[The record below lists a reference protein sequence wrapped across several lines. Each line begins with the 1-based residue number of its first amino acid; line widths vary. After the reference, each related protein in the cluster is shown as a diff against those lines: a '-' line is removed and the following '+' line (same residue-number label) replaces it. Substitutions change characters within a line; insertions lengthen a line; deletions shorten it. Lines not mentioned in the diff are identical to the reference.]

1 VGCREALYSPPAALI
16 QRPHENPDPTMQKPQ
31 IGAEVITKFFSAPTI
46 KGWIRSPH
54 KVVQASIFAPNIRPT
69 VLQPQDYSHLGAEFQ
84 GFLCQ
89 ALLDTTDFPSDIV
102 LQLELSSGEICEYN
116 LEELR
121 ASLPKDDPCTEISNR
136 FFHQVRSTSGFKI
149 LDIGGRARSGL
160 LRKNMYGTADVTVL
174 DIMDD
179 EGVDIVADAHEL
191 ASHTKQ
197 EHYDGVISVSV
208 FEHLIMPWQVAI
220 EINKVLKLGGLAMIH
235 THQTIGLHDMPWDF
249 YRFSRDAWK
258 GIFNKHTGFEII
270 ATGMSDLMFIQPFV
284 YEDRYRLCES
294 SAGFEGSACLARK
307 ISSTK
312 LSWPLTASDITDDV
326 YPDEPDSG
334 YLGKF

>member
-1 VGCREALYSPPAALI
+1 
-16 QRPHENPDPTMQKPQ
+16 MQKPQ

-46 KGWIRSPH
+46 KGWIRSPYR
-54 KVVQASIFAPNIRPT
+54 VVQATIFAPNIRPT
-69 VLQPQDYSHLGAEFQ
+69 VLQPQDYTHLGAEFQ

-89 ALLDTTDFPSDIV
+89 ALLESTDFPDE
-102 LQLELSSGEICEYN
+102 LALRLELSSGETHTYN
-116 LEELR
+116 LAELR
-121 ASLPKDDPCTEISNR
+121 DSLPKDDPCTAISDK
-136 FFHQVRSTSGFKI
+136 FFQQVRSTPEFKI

-160 LRKNMYGTADVTVL
+160 LRKNMYGSADVTVL
-174 DIMDD
+174 DIMND
-179 EGVDIVADAHEL
+179 EGVDVVADAHEL
-191 ASHTKQ
+191 SSHLPP

-220 EINKVLKLGGLAMIH
+220 EMNKVLKPGGLAMIH

-284 YEDRYRLCES
+284 YEARYRLCES

-307 ISSTK
+307 ISSTS
-312 LSWPLTASDITDDV
+312 LSWPLTAADITNDT
-326 YPDEPDSG
+326 YPDSPDSG
-334 YLGKF
+334 YLGKL